1 MWVVGQVIFLQNTKQ
16 LKGNTV
22 EWIFIV
28 YPFCIVCT
36 KTNCLTCLLDQM
48 VIIIIIITSTRLL
61 DQMVIIIIIITS
73 TYLLDQMVIY

>member
-1 MWVVGQVIFLQNTKQ
+1 MGVVGQVIFPQNTKQ

-22 EWIFIV
+22 EWIFMHASIV

-48 VIIIIIITSTRLL
+48 VIIIII
-61 DQMVIIIIIITS
+61 TS